1 MKNIEISLVVPVYN
15 EEENIDNFLD
25 TVSKVFKK
33 INQTYEIIFVLD
45 PSSDETE
52 NKILENIKHNNNIK
66 LILLSRK
73 FGQPIAT
80 IAGIEHCNGNFCV
93 IIDVDMQDP
102 PEVIE
107 EMYNKIKN
115 EKLDVVYAERRTREG
130 ETIIKKI
137 VTNIGYK
144 LINSLS
150 DISIPKNTGDF
161 RIISKRIIN
170 ELKKFDEKEAFL
182 RGLVSYIGFK
192 QKSILFDRNERIS
205 GKSKYNKYFGSFKIG
220 INGIV
225 GFSSKPLFFMTIVGF
240 FLSLVS
246 FLLGGWYFI
255 QKIIGINLTPGL
267 TTTVILISFYSGM
280 QLFGLGL
287 LGEYVGRIYEQ
298 VKKRPKY
305 ILDKKINFDQDKI
318 NN

>member
-25 TVSKVFKK
+25 TISKVFKK

-52 NKILENIKHNNNIK
+52 NKILENIKHNKNIK

-192 QKSILFDRNERIS
+192 QKSILFDRNERIR

>member
-161 RIISKRIIN
+161 RIISRRIIN

>member
-107 EMYNKIKN
+107 EMYYKIKN

>member
-1 MKNIEISLVVPVYN
+1 MQKIEISLVVPVYN
-15 EEENIDNFLD
+15 EEDNIDDFL
-25 TVSKVFKK
+25 SKITEVFEK
-33 INQTYEIIFVLD
+33 INETYEVIFVLD
-45 PSSDETE
+45 PSSDNTE
-52 NKILENIKHNNNIK
+52 SKILENIEKNTNVK
-66 LILLSRK
+66 LIVLSRK
-73 FGQPIAT
+73 FGQPIST
-80 IAGIEHCNGNFCV
+80 VAGIEHCNGNYCV

-107 EMYNKIKN
+107 EMYKKIKN
-115 EKLDVVYAERRTREG
+115 EKLDVVYAVRKSRVG
-130 ETIIKKI
+130 ETFIKKI
-137 VTNIGYK
+137 ITKLGYK
-144 LINSLS
+144 LINKLS
-150 DISIPKNTGDF
+150 DIDIPKNTGDF
-161 RIISKRIIN
+161 RIISKRIID

-192 QKSILFDRNERIS
+192 QKHILFDRKERS
-205 GKSKYNKYFGSFKIG
+205 KGESKYNKYFGSFKIG

-240 FLSLVS
+240 TLSLIS

-255 QKIIGINLTPGL
+255 QKLVGINLTPGL
-267 TTTVILISFYSGM
+267 TTTVILISFYSGI

-305 ILDKKINFDQDKI
+305 ILDKKINFNQEKI
-318 NN
+318 DN

>member
-25 TVSKVFKK
+25 TISKVFKK

-137 VTNIGYK
+137 VTNI
-144 LINSLS
+144 
-150 DISIPKNTGDF
+150 
-161 RIISKRIIN
+161 
-170 ELKKFDEKEAFL
+170 
-182 RGLVSYIGFK
+182 
-192 QKSILFDRNERIS
+192 
-205 GKSKYNKYFGSFKIG
+205 
-220 INGIV
+220 
-225 GFSSKPLFFMTIVGF
+225 
-240 FLSLVS
+240 
-246 FLLGGWYFI
+246 
-255 QKIIGINLTPGL
+255 
-267 TTTVILISFYSGM
+267 
-280 QLFGLGL
+280 
-287 LGEYVGRIYEQ
+287 
-298 VKKRPKY
+298 
-305 ILDKKINFDQDKI
+305 
-318 NN
+318 